1 MDRDPHIATVTAEEA
16 QALVAEDAVFLD
28 VRDEAD
34 WDAGHVMHS
43 VHVSLDDITTHVA
56 HASRQRRVIVAS
68 RCGVRAEE
76 AVRHLRTGGVDAV
89 VLEGGL
95 LAWQAAGGEFVAT
108 GGGPACLV

>member
-1 MDRDPHIATVTAEEA
+1 MEHDPHVATVSVQEA
-16 QALVAEDAVFLD
+16 QALVADDAIFLD
-28 VRDEAD
+28 VRAKAD

-68 RCGVRAEE
+68 RSGIRAEE
-76 AVRHLRTGGVDAV
+76 AVRHLRTGGVDAA